1 MKSAGKR
8 TFNHS
13 GPNGGG
19 GPDGSG
25 SESRD
30 IGEVQR
36 PRHGQSNGVGKMW
49 NRFKYDNED
58 QK

>member
-13 GPNGGG
+13 GPNCGG